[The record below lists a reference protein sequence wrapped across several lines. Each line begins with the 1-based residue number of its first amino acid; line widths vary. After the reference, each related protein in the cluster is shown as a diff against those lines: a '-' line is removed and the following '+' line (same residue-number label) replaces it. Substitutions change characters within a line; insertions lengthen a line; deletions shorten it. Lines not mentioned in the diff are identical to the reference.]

1 LISTMVDFQFEIL
14 ESTFPIL
21 WEGTLVTLKIAL
33 VSFVLAIT
41 IGTIVGVTRSTS
53 HKLSW
58 IFTPYVELFRG
69 TPLLIQ
75 LFFIYYGLP
84 TIGIKLDSTTA
95 AYIGLGLNG
104 GAYISEIIRGALLS
118 VDKGQQDAAYGL
130 GMSWPLTMVFV
141 ILPQAMTVAIPPL
154 VNSFSSLLKD
164 TSLVSVLA
172 ITELTRVGQLIY
184 TRTFRAFEIYLA
196 IGILYFL
203 MTYAASLFSRY
214 LERKFKIEGRLT

>member
-1 LISTMVDFQFEIL
+1 MIDFQFDIL
-14 ESTFPIL
+14 NDTYQVL
-21 WEGTLVTLKIAL
+21 WEGVMVTMKIAL
-33 VSFVLAIT
+33 GSFVLAVV
-41 IGTIVGVTRSTS
+41 IGTLVGVGRSFS
-53 HKLSW
+53 PKFSW
-58 IFTPYVELFRG
+58 IFAPYVEIFRG

-84 TIGIKLDSTTA
+84 TVGIVMDSMTA

-104 GAYISEIIRGALLS
+104 GAYISEIIRGSLNA
-118 VDKGQQDAAYGL
+118 VDRGQQDAAYAL
-130 GMSWPLTMVFV
+130 GMSWSQTMALV
-141 ILPQAMTVAIPPL
+141 ILPQSLTVAIPPL
-154 VNSFSSLLKD
+154 VNAFSSMLKD

-203 MTYAASLFSRY
+203 MTYAAARCSRY
-214 LERKFKIEGRLT
+214 LEDRFRIEGRLL